1 MCQDVIY
8 LVVVWYFSDQ
18 VSISFLNFIQTNFMM
33 TKEKLKEHIDKF
45 PDKEFSIDEL
55 IERLIFIE
63 KLEERISISKNSGS
77 TISEMELKN
86 EIEKWSK

>member
-1 MCQDVIY
+1 MI
-8 LVVVWYFSDQ
+8 
-18 VSISFLNFIQTNFMM
+18 

-63 KLEERISISKNSGS
+63 KLEELSS
-77 TISEMELKN
+77 THKCN
-86 EIEKWSK
+86 

>member
-1 MCQDVIY
+1 MI
-8 LVVVWYFSDQ
+8 
-18 VSISFLNFIQTNFMM
+18 

-63 KLEERISISKNSGS
+63 KLEERILISKNSGS
-77 TISEMELKN
+77 TISEIELKN